1 MKLPKVSLPYKL
13 FVPLFS
19 LFIILSLCFP
29 RQAKFA
35 YDYKKGS
42 AWNHETLI
50 AQFDFPILKTQEQ
63 LKQDKS
69 RDNAPVIPY
78 YRSRQEI
85 VDKGMKALGS
95 IDLGSSSS
103 LRPAIISSMDAI
115 WNNGVVT
122 YDGVRTDHRSESDAG
137 SVMYIQKGKR
147 VSKKPV
153 KEVYLESEARSR
165 LLSDVQSKAPSKN
178 VDSIFRAAGVYD
190 IVVANLEYDAK
201 TTELFNQENSTRISK
216 TQGFVSAGQ
225 LIVSEGE
232 IVTAEI
238 EQMLDSY
245 KAECEDNLG
254 SGTPKFVFWVGNAL
268 LAFMM
273 VFLFFIV
280 VYFLNPALFTQLN
293 KFTYLQ
299 FIFLFTVLM
308 TLAVNKFAPRFLYM
322 APFALAALYLEAFF
336 KNKMIMP
343 FCCVAFMPL
352 LIFASNGV
360 VLFVMFIIASQVAVL
375 SFKYFN
381 HGWQQFIM
389 AGLVFLS
396 LVVTYF
402 AFRLVD
408 MVDDNPYIA
417 VLCLAVGSLLTVA
430 GYTLIFLFERLFNL
444 LSLSRLAE
452 LCDTNNPLLREF
464 ESKAPGSFQHSLQV
478 MNMADVAART
488 INANVALV
496 RAGALYHDI
505 GKMNNP
511 LCFIENESL
520 STSGTSYHA
529 GLSPMESAQSIIR
542 HVSDGIRIAR
552 ERKLPDQVVDFIRT
566 HHGTSCAGYFYSK
579 YINAGGDPAA
589 ASAFFYNGVKPQTK
603 EQVIVMICDTL
614 EAASRTL
621 KDNSP
626 ETFDR
631 FVEEMVA
638 MKLKAG
644 QFDNAE
650 ISIHELEVVKEGLKS
665 YLSQLY
671 HERIVYPGQKQ

>member
-1 MKLPKVSLPYKL
+1 
-13 FVPLFS
+13 
-19 LFIILSLCFP
+19 
-29 RQAKFA
+29 
-35 YDYKKGS
+35 
-42 AWNHETLI
+42 
-50 AQFDFPILKTQEQ
+50 
-63 LKQDKS
+63 
-69 RDNAPVIPY
+69 
-78 YRSRQEI
+78 
-85 VDKGMKALGS
+85 
-95 IDLGSSSS
+95 
-103 LRPAIISSMDAI
+103 
-115 WNNGVVT
+115 
-122 YDGVRTDHRSESDAG
+122 
-137 SVMYIQKGKR
+137 MYIQKGKR

-245 KAECEDNLG
+245 KAEFEDNLG

-478 MNMADVAART
+478 MNMADVAARS

-496 RAGALYHDI
+496 SAGALYHDI

>member
-1 MKLPKVSLPYKL
+1 
-13 FVPLFS
+13 
-19 LFIILSLCFP
+19 
-29 RQAKFA
+29 
-35 YDYKKGS
+35 
-42 AWNHETLI
+42 
-50 AQFDFPILKTQEQ
+50 
-63 LKQDKS
+63 
-69 RDNAPVIPY
+69 
-78 YRSRQEI
+78 
-85 VDKGMKALGS
+85 
-95 IDLGSSSS
+95 
-103 LRPAIISSMDAI
+103 
-115 WNNGVVT
+115 
-122 YDGVRTDHRSESDAG
+122 
-137 SVMYIQKGKR
+137 
-147 VSKKPV
+147 
-153 KEVYLESEARSR
+153 
-165 LLSDVQSKAPSKN
+165 
-178 VDSIFRAAGVYD
+178 
-190 IVVANLEYDAK
+190 
-201 TTELFNQENSTRISK
+201 
-216 TQGFVSAGQ
+216 
-225 LIVSEGE
+225 
-232 IVTAEI
+232 
-238 EQMLDSY
+238 
-245 KAECEDNLG
+245 
-254 SGTPKFVFWVGNAL
+254 
-268 LAFMM
+268 MM

-280 VYFLNPALFTQLN
+280 VYFLNPVLFSQLN

-396 LVVTYF
+396 LVVTYS

-478 MNMADVAART
+478 MNMADVAARS

>member
-1 MKLPKVSLPYKL
+1 
-13 FVPLFS
+13 
-19 LFIILSLCFP
+19 
-29 RQAKFA
+29 
-35 YDYKKGS
+35 
-42 AWNHETLI
+42 
-50 AQFDFPILKTQEQ
+50 
-63 LKQDKS
+63 
-69 RDNAPVIPY
+69 
-78 YRSRQEI
+78 
-85 VDKGMKALGS
+85 
-95 IDLGSSSS
+95 
-103 LRPAIISSMDAI
+103 
-115 WNNGVVT
+115 
-122 YDGVRTDHRSESDAG
+122 
-137 SVMYIQKGKR
+137 MYIQKGKR

-245 KAECEDNLG
+245 KAEFEDNLG

-478 MNMADVAART
+478 MNMADVAARS

>member
-1 MKLPKVSLPYKL
+1 
-13 FVPLFS
+13 
-19 LFIILSLCFP
+19 
-29 RQAKFA
+29 
-35 YDYKKGS
+35 
-42 AWNHETLI
+42 
-50 AQFDFPILKTQEQ
+50 
-63 LKQDKS
+63 
-69 RDNAPVIPY
+69 
-78 YRSRQEI
+78 
-85 VDKGMKALGS
+85 
-95 IDLGSSSS
+95 
-103 LRPAIISSMDAI
+103 
-115 WNNGVVT
+115 
-122 YDGVRTDHRSESDAG
+122 
-137 SVMYIQKGKR
+137 MYIQKGKR

-245 KAECEDNLG
+245 KAEFEDNLG